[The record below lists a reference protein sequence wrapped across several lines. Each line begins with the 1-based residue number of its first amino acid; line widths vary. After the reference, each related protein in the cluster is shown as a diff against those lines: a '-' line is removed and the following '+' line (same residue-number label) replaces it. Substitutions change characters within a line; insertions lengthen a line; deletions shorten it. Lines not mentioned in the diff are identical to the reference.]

1 MTMTNEHRH
10 HHPHIRYHHH
20 YSFHNDYHDHE
31 RYNYSLLPWK
41 LLLQWPEL
49 SPPPPR
55 GGQLGQSDPG
65 PNLKRGPMPQA
76 QEGPPAQAQERVPQ
90 HTDKFIPFTFQMKIK
105 WLNKICY
112 FCLIDPVCLFIE
124 RCALARWA
132 SAGHT
137 TLSEIL
143 SSGSPV
149 KNAMK
154 TSLSSAYR
162 PI

>member
-1 MTMTNEHRH
+1 MSIVITIPIFVIITITASITITMTTSVTITHCCHEN
-10 HHPHIRYHHH
+10 Y
-20 YSFHNDYHDHE
+20 YYNDQ
-31 RYNYSLLPWK
+31 NSA
-41 LLLQWPEL
+41 
-49 SPPPPR
+49 PPR

-65 PNLKRGPMPQA
+65 PNVKRGPMPQA